1 MSGAV
6 IANWPIILIVI
17 AVIVGVP
24 LWLTLRRK
32 HLGPDYREAQAHYQA
47 KEPGSEAAA
56 TSDYVPG
63 DRVSAWNG
71 LTVPQEPSTAE
82 DASEPIAGRQHEP
95 PRP

>member
-6 IANWPIILIVI
+6 IANWPIALVVI

-24 LWLTLRRK
+24 LWLTVRRK
-32 HLGPDYREAQAHYQA
+32 HLGPDYREARAHYKGKA
-47 KEPGSEAAA
+47 SGPGTGP

-71 LTVPQEPSTAE
+71 LTVPQEPGAPAE
-82 DASEPIAGRQHEP
+82 SGEPIPGRQHEP